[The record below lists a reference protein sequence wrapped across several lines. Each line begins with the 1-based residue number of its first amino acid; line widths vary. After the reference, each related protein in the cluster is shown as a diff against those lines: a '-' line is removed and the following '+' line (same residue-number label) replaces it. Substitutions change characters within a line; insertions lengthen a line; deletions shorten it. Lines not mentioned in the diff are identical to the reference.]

1 MRALR
6 SCDFCAADAA
16 GTFEVVPA
24 DLEPDPHEQRRVVL
38 CRDCKHRLET
48 IIEPLVARAS
58 ADASE
63 RDQRTRRALES
74 AGPSDG
80 SSGSIVASA
89 DESTE
94 KRPRTRSPN
103 ASVSDSRPEDTAD
116 SEATSEVTFDV
127 DGDSVEDDGADDD
140 ADPIGDQP
148 ATQDT
153 TESAHDASSPEAA
166 GPSSADPSEAI
177 DAAGD
182 AAEHAE
188 RSSTGDEPDATSAPP
203 RAYGKVVRL
212 LRNREFPME
221 RTAVEELAA
230 GAYDLEAETAE
241 RIVDAALENGEFE
254 ERGGNLY
261 RA

>member
-6 SCDFCAADAA
+6 SCDFCETDAV
-16 GTFEVVPA
+16 GTFEVVPT

-38 CRDCKHRLET
+38 CEDCKRRLET
-48 IIEPLVARAS
+48 IIEPLVARAGAS
-58 ADASE
+58 APE
-63 RDQRTRRALES
+63 RDHRPRRALES
-74 AGPSDG
+74 AGTADA

-103 ASVSDSRPEDTAD
+103 ASVSDSRPEGTAD
-116 SEATSEVTFDV
+116 SDATSEVTFDR
-127 DGDSVEDDGADDD
+127 DGDGDGAE
-140 ADPIGDQP
+140 ASE
-148 ATQDT
+148 T
-153 TESAHDASSPEAA
+153 TDGAEEASETVDAA
-166 GPSSADPSEAI
+166 GEPPETV

-182 AAEHAE
+182 TARPAA
-188 RSSTGDEPDATSAPP
+188 RSSAGGSDETGGEPDATSAPP

-221 RTAVEELAA
+221 RAAVEELAA
-230 GAYDLEAETAE
+230 GAYDLEAETVG

-254 ERGGNLY
+254 ERGGKLY
-261 RA
+261 RS

>member
-1 MRALR
+1 MRALQR
-6 SCDFCAADAA
+6 CDFCDESAA
-16 GTFEVVPA
+16 GTFEVIPTA
-24 DLEPDPHEQRRVVL
+24 LEPEPHEQRRVVL
-38 CRDCKHRLET
+38 CEDCKRRLET
-48 IIEPLVARAS
+48 IIEPLVTRAS

-63 RDQRTRRALES
+63 REQRTRRALES

-94 KRPRTRSPN
+94 KRPRDRSPN
-103 ASVSDSRPEDTAD
+103 ASVSGSRSKDGAD
-116 SEATSEVTFDV
+116 SGAASEVTFDV
-127 DGDSVEDDGADDD
+127 DDETDSDD
-140 ADPIGDQP
+140 ADDASESLGEQP
-148 ATQDT
+148 AEQNAV
-153 TESAHDASSPEAA
+153 ESAPETSSGDVSQTSETAEDTSELA
-166 GPSSADPSEAI
+166 G
-177 DAAGD
+177 
-182 AAEHAE
+182 
-188 RSSTGDEPDATSAPP
+188 RSPTAGDEPDTASAPP